1 MMQICITKGM
11 RNMERLKKIAADF
24 AAYLR
29 GLPWTAILAVLCLV
43 AWVGLA
49 CVLLRGCKSETV
61 TQETQQEAETPAG
74 VEQAAEAAKVPL
86 SQEQAKQAA
95 KEIRYIY
102 QHDTKPVYTV
112 VTTAGKAQSAAETA
126 RKAAGADFSII
137 TDKSDPTAKT
147 DVTKLP
153 GGSTVELNQYN
164 VQAYK
169 KVLHTIE
176 VAPDLDNGGR
186 GVSEIGY
193 TVQRKVTKDGKYLG
207 VGASYNVDE
216 HKVYAKVTYTW

>member
-1 MMQICITKGM
+1 
-11 RNMERLKKIAADF
+11 MEQMKAF
-24 AAYLR
+24 AASLR
-29 GLPWTAILAVLCLV
+29 ARAKAAPVTAVLVVLCLV
-43 AWVGLA
+43 AWVALA
-49 CVLLRGCKSETV
+49 CVLMRGCKSETV

-102 QHDTKPVYTV
+102 QHDTKPVSTI
-112 VTTAGKAQSAAETA
+112 VTTAGEAQSAAETA

-153 GGSTVELNQYN
+153 SGSTVELNQYN

-193 TVQRKVTKDGKYLG
+193 TVQRKVTKDGKYIG
-207 VGASYNVDE
+207 FGASYNTDE
-216 HKVYAKVTYTW
+216 HKAYAKVTYTW

>member
-1 MMQICITKGM
+1 MDKVKAFLTGIRARVK
-11 RNMERLKKIAADF
+11 AAP
-24 AAYLR
+24 A
-29 GLPWTAILAVLCLV
+29 TAVLLVLCLV
-43 AWVGLA
+43 AWVALA
-49 CVLLRGCKSETV
+49 CVLMRGCKTETG

-112 VTTAGKAQSAAETA
+112 VTTAGEAQKQAETA

-153 GGSTVELNQYN
+153 SGSTVELNQYN

-176 VAPDLDNGGR
+176 VSPDLDNGGR
-186 GVSEIGY
+186 GVSEVGY
-193 TVQRKVTKDGKYLG
+193 TVQRKATKDGKYIG
-207 VGASYNVDE
+207 VGAAYNVDE
-216 HKVYAKVTYTW
+216 HKTYAKISYTW